1 VEIGTNLQKNTSQ
14 PPQPITS
21 DPKQVKLSL
30 VRAAPKYLNEAFMGA
45 NLQQIARYLDNLGWD
60 YRFDDEE
67 ERIITGV
74 EADHLEDFLIVVQL
88 DEDGRFFR
96 LFAPQVLAGV
106 SDHPYKADIL
116 QTMLA
121 ISWETKMLQWE
132 YDPSDGEIRAII
144 EFPLEDSNLT
154 EKQFNRCLSALIQ
167 IVDGIALPRLQ
178 EVMTTGID
186 PGNVELGERLLL
198 SIQEQ
203 APGLLELLE
212 KAMEARKKRGS
223 LPSE

>member
-1 VEIGTNLQKNTSQ
+1 MAAKLQEIAK
-14 PPQPITS
+14 
-21 DPKQVKLSL
+21 
-30 VRAAPKYLNEAFMGA
+30 
-45 NLQQIARYLDNLGWD
+45 YLDNLGWN
-60 YRFDDEE
+60 YRFDEE
-67 ERIITGV
+67 EDRIITGV
-74 EADHLEDFLIVVQL
+74 ESENVEDFLIIVQL
-88 DEDGRFFR
+88 DEEGKFFR
-96 LFAPQVLAGV
+96 LFAPQVLDGV
-106 SDHPYKADIL
+106 QDHPYKAAIL

-144 EFPLEDSNLT
+144 EFPLEDSILT
-154 EKQFNRCLSALIQ
+154 EKQFNRCLSGLVQ
-167 IVDGIALPRLQ
+167 LVDTVAIPRLT
-178 EVMTTGID
+178 EVMETGLD

-223 LPSE
+223 FPIE

>member
-1 VEIGTNLQKNTSQ
+1 M
-14 PPQPITS
+14 
-21 DPKQVKLSL
+21 
-30 VRAAPKYLNEAFMGA
+30 AA
-45 NLQQIARYLDNLGWD
+45 NLEQIAHYLDNLGWD
-60 YRFDDEE
+60 YRLDEE
-67 ERIITGV
+67 EDRIITGV
-74 EADHLEDFLIVVQL
+74 ESESIEDFLIVVQL
-88 DEDGRFFR
+88 DEEGKFFR

-106 SDHPYKADIL
+106 QDHPHKAAIL

-144 EFPLEDSNLT
+144 EFPLEDSTLT
-154 EKQFNRCLSALIQ
+154 EKQFNRCLSGLVQLIDS
-167 IVDGIALPRLQ
+167 VALPRLLA
-178 EVMTTGID
+178 VMETGQD
-186 PGNVELGERLLL
+186 PGNVELGERILL

-223 LPSE
+223 FPSE